1 MFDWSSLMLRLTG
14 MFNWSSL
21 MFRLIGMLCLTGVPW
36 CLDWLTGH
44 AMFTRSYLM
53 FRLTVLP
60 YLTLCL
66 DWLTYFYSKILDAWT
81 DRHKTAAYN
90 LYLKLPDVQTDRHTV
105 HIPRRWTWNIK
116 DKVLQRDWNVFQKMA
131 KFCVKAPFFGT
142 SSHLVVKMLKI
153 WLSFPL
159 SKRITHSNDRVWYR
173 VSHIPCLIG

>member
-1 MFDWSSLMLRLTG
+1 

-21 MFRLIGMLCLTGVPW
+21 MFRLTDRTCHVYQELLDVQADRPAISTLVFRMSDIFLFKDPW
-36 CLDWLTGH
+36 CLDWSAQIYQDLLNVKPDG
-44 AMFTRSYLM
+44 
-53 FRLTVLP
+53 
-60 YLTLCL
+60 
-66 DWLTYFYSKILDAWT
+66 
-81 DRHKTAAYN
+81 AAYH

-142 SSHLVVKMLKI
+142 SSHLVDKMLKI
-153 WLSFPL
+153 WHSVPL